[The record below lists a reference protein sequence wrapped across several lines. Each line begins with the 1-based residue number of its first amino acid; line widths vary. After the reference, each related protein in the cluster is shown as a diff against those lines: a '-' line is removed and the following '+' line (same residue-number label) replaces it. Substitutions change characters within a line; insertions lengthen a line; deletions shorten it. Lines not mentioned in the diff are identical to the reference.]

1 MKKRIFTLALAL
13 ALMLSAFGS
22 VPASAASEDDNTSL
36 AAAVLEGLGA
46 YSDGAISSAEY
57 ITRGEFA
64 RLLAYALGKGGETD
78 SYARRTMYTDVPAG
92 SANAS
97 YINLVSSEGVLTGD
111 GNGSFSPDEALTWDD
126 AVTAALK
133 ALGYTSSDIGTA
145 WPDDYIDKARET
157 GLSSG
162 LSLSANSRL
171 TGGQAALLLYNM
183 LRADTVSGAA
193 YASTISVSSVQ
204 QAILLSNSA
213 VSDLG
218 ASSVKVYAGGATT
231 YYAQSASL
239 PGELVGTRG
248 TLLLNSAGAACGFI
262 PDAASVVSVR
272 VKSATSAS
280 ITTDSGAVYSIPAS
294 ASLVYRGERYS
305 FITGYVNLSSGST
318 VRLYLNSDGDVETV
332 GTPTATSGKAVI
344 ASSSGAKALSSFIKG
359 LGVTGDY
366 TIYKNG
372 EAASVDDLAK
382 YDVATWDA
390 ANAAILVSDRRI
402 TGVIEAVYPSMDAP
416 QTVTVSGAEYS
427 VTEGA
432 QGDFAKLSL
441 GRTATLLLTTDAA
454 VAAAETA
461 GKYKNDMIGV
471 LSENADGSYTVSLAG
486 GLALTGECSDA
497 EERYIGTLVSVR
509 SSGSGKISVSPISA
523 SNAYGRLDI
532 EDMTLGRYDI
542 APGAA
547 AYEWAGRGCVT
558 EISLDDIGW
567 TDTIGASSVSYAHL
581 DSNGQADVIL
591 LKNVT
596 GAADTYG
603 LASVSGGSLSVENS
617 SGSTGELSGAGNVR
631 AGAFVGAAYTASGAA
646 VDVITLHGRSV
657 ERSDF
662 VGGEYVE
669 IDGVLYRISD
679 DVQVYNSTTGGWYA
693 DSASLGTALEQALAY
708 SGDITVY
715 YDRGAEDG
723 GCIRAVA
730 VE

>member
-1 MKKRIFTLALAL
+1 MKKRILTLFLTLAILAGL
-13 ALMLSAFGS
+13 AAA
-22 VPASAASEDDNTSL
+22 VPASAASESENTSL
-36 AAAVLEGLGA
+36 AVAVLEGLGA
-46 YSDGAISSAEY
+46 YDGGAISQTAY

-64 RLLAYALGKGGETD
+64 RLLAYALGKGGEAG

-92 SANAS
+92 SGNAS
-97 YINLVSSEGVLTGD
+97 YINLVSSEGVLSGD
-111 GNGSFSPDEALTWDD
+111 GNGSFDPDGPLTYGD

-133 ALGYTSSDIGTA
+133 ALGYTSSSIGTA
-145 WPDDYIDKARET
+145 WPDDYIDKARELGLASGL
-157 GLSSG
+157 GLSAGSC
-162 LSLSANSRL
+162 L

-183 LRADTVSGAA
+183 LRADTVSGTA
-193 YASTISVSSVQ
+193 YASTISDASVQ

-218 ASSVKVYAGGATT
+218 SSSVKVYAGGATT
-231 YYAQSASL
+231 YYAQSGSL

-248 TLLLNSAGAACGFI
+248 TVLLDSSGSVCGFI

-280 ITTDSGAVYSIPAS
+280 ITASSGAVYSVPSS

-305 FITGYVNLSSGST
+305 YVTGYVNLSGGST
-318 VRLYLNSDGDVETV
+318 VRLYLNSDGDVETI

-382 YDVATWDA
+382 YDVATYDA

-427 VTEGA
+427 VSEMA
-432 QGDFAKLSL
+432 QGGFAGLSL
-441 GRTATLLLTTDAA
+441 GRTVTLLLTTDAA
-454 VAAAETA
+454 VAAVETA
-461 GKYKNDMIGV
+461 AKYKSDMIGI
-471 LSENADGSYTVSLAG
+471 LSRNSDGSYTVSLAG
-486 GLALTGECSDA
+486 GLALTGECSNA
-497 EERYIGTLVSVR
+497 EERYIGTLVSVS
-509 SSGSGKISVSPISA
+509 SSGAGKISVSPISE
-523 SNAYGRLDI
+523 SDVTGSLDL
-532 EDMTLGRYDI
+532 EDMTLGSYDV

-547 AYEWAGRGCVT
+547 VYEWAGRGYVVET
-558 EISLDDIGW
+558 DLDDIKW
-567 TDTIGASSVSYAHL
+567 TNTVGASSISYAHL
-581 DSNGQADVIL
+581 DSNGQVDVIL
-591 LKNVT
+591 LKSVT
-596 GAADTYG
+596 GASYTYG
-603 LASVSGGSLSVENS
+603 LAAVTGGTLSVSNAAT
-617 SGSTGELSGAGNVR
+617 STGELTGAGSVR
-631 AGAFVGAAYTASGAA
+631 TGSFVGVAYTASGAA
-646 VDVITLHGRSV
+646 VDVITLKGKNV

-669 IDGVLYRISD
+669 IDGVLYGISD
-679 DVQVYNSTTGGWYA
+679 DVQVYNSTTGSWYT
-693 DSASLGTALEQALAY
+693 DSSSLGTALEQALAY
-708 SGDITVY
+708 SNDITAY
-715 YDRGAEDG
+715 YDRDAESG
-723 GCIRAVA
+723 GCIRVVV

>member
-1 MKKRIFTLALAL
+1 MKKRILTLFLTLAILAGL
-13 ALMLSAFGS
+13 AAA
-22 VPASAASEDDNTSL
+22 VPASAAAESENTSL
-36 AAAVLEGLGA
+36 AVAVLEGLGA
-46 YSDGAISSAEY
+46 YDDGAISQTAY

-64 RLLAYALGKGGETD
+64 RLLAYALGKGGEAG

-92 SANAS
+92 SGNAS
-97 YINLVSSEGVLTGD
+97 YINLVSSEGVLSGD
-111 GNGSFSPDEALTWDD
+111 GNGSFDPDGPLTYGD

-133 ALGYTSSDIGTA
+133 ALGYTSSSIGTA
-145 WPDDYIDKARET
+145 WPDDYIDKASELGLASGL
-157 GLSSG
+157 GLSAGSC
-162 LSLSANSRL
+162 L

-183 LRADTVSGAA
+183 LRADTVSGTA
-193 YASTISVSSVQ
+193 YASTISDASVQ

-218 ASSVKVYAGGATT
+218 SSSVKVYAGGATT
-231 YYAQSASL
+231 YYAQSGSL

-248 TLLLNSAGAACGFI
+248 TVLLDSSGSVCGFI

-280 ITTDSGAVYSIPAS
+280 ITASSGAVYSVPSS

-305 FITGYVNLSSGST
+305 YVTGYVNLSGGST
-318 VRLYLNSDGDVETV
+318 VRLYLNSDGDVETI

-382 YDVATWDA
+382 YDVATYDA

-427 VTEGA
+427 VSEMA
-432 QGDFAKLSL
+432 QGGFAGLSL
-441 GRTATLLLTTDAA
+441 GRTVTLLLTTDAA
-454 VAAAETA
+454 VAAVETA
-461 GKYKNDMIGV
+461 AKYKSDMIGI
-471 LSENADGSYTVSLAG
+471 LSRNSDGSYTVSLAG
-486 GLALTGECSDA
+486 GLALTGECSNA
-497 EERYIGTLVSVR
+497 EERYIGTLVSVS
-509 SSGSGKISVSPISA
+509 SSGAGKISVSPISE
-523 SNAYGRLDI
+523 SDVTGSLDL
-532 EDMTLGRYDI
+532 EDMTLGSYDV

-547 AYEWAGRGCVT
+547 VYEWAGRGYVVET
-558 EISLDDIGW
+558 DLDDIKW
-567 TDTIGASSVSYAHL
+567 TNTVGASSISYAHL
-581 DSNGQADVIL
+581 DSNGQVDVIL
-591 LKNVT
+591 LKSVT
-596 GAADTYG
+596 GASYTYG
-603 LASVSGGSLSVENS
+603 LAAVTGGTLSVSNAAT
-617 SGSTGELSGAGNVR
+617 STGELTGAGSVR
-631 AGAFVGAAYTASGAA
+631 TGSFVGVAYTASGAA
-646 VDVITLHGRSV
+646 VDVITLKGKNV

-669 IDGVLYRISD
+669 IDGVLYGISD
-679 DVQVYNSTTGGWYA
+679 DVQVYNSTTGSWYT
-693 DSASLGTALEQALAY
+693 DSSSLGTALEQALAY
-708 SGDITVY
+708 SNDITAH
-715 YDRGAEDG
+715 YDRDAESG
-723 GCIRAVA
+723 GCIRVVV

>member
-13 ALMLSAFGS
+13 ALMLSIFGS
-22 VPASAASEDDNTSL
+22 VPASAASDEESASL

-46 YSDGAISSAEY
+46 YEDGAISSSEY

-64 RLLAYALGKGGETD
+64 RLLAYALGKGGEAD
-78 SYARRTMYTDVPAG
+78 SYARRTMYSDVPAG

-111 GNGSFSPDEALTWDD
+111 GNGSFGPDEALTWDE

-133 ALGYTSSDIGTA
+133 ALGYTSADIGTA
-145 WPDDYIDKARET
+145 WPDDYIDKAREL

-162 LSLSANSRL
+162 LSLTAASRL
-171 TGGQAALLLYNM
+171 TGGQAALLLYNT

-193 YASTISVSSVQ
+193 YASTISASSVQ

-218 ASSVKVYAGGATT
+218 ANSVKVYAGGAAT
-231 YYAQSASL
+231 YYAQSVSL
-239 PGELVGTRG
+239 PGGLVGTRG
-248 TLLLNSAGAACGFI
+248 TLLLDSTGSVCGFI

-272 VKSATSAS
+272 IKSAASAS
-280 ITTDSGAVYSIPAS
+280 ITADSGAVYSIPAS

-305 FITGYVNLSSGST
+305 YATGYVNLTSGST
-318 VRLYLNSDGDVETV
+318 VRLYLNSDGGVETV
-332 GTPTATSGKAVI
+332 GTPAATSGKAVV
-344 ASSSGAKALSSFIKG
+344 ASSGGAKALSSFIKG

-372 EAASVDDLAK
+372 EAASADDLAK
-382 YDVATWDA
+382 YDVATYDA

-427 VTEGA
+427 VTELA

-441 GRTATLLLTTDAA
+441 GRTVTLLLTTDAS

-461 GKYKNDMIGV
+461 AKYKSDMIGV
-471 LSENADGSYTVSLAG
+471 LSENADGTYTVSLAG
-486 GLALTGECSDA
+486 GFALTGECSDA

-523 SNAYGRLDI
+523 SESYGRLDL
-532 EDMTLGRYDI
+532 DGMSLGSYDI

-547 AYEWAGRGCVT
+547 VYEWAGRGCVT
-558 EISLDDIGW
+558 EISLGDISW
-567 TDTIGASSVSYAHL
+567 TDTVGASSVSYAHL
-581 DSNGQADVIL
+581 NSAGQADVIL
-591 LKNVT
+591 LRNVT
-596 GAADTYG
+596 GAAYTYG

-617 SGSTGELSGAGNVR
+617 SGSTGGLSGAGNVR
-631 AGAFVGAAYTASGAA
+631 AGAFVGAAYTASGSA
-646 VDVITLHGRSV
+646 VDVITLKGRSV

-679 DVQVYNSTTGGWYA
+679 DVQVYNSATGSWYT

>member
-13 ALMLSAFGS
+13 ALMLSVFGS
-22 VPASAASEDDNTSL
+22 VPASAASDEGSASL

-46 YSDGAISSAEY
+46 YEDGAISSSEY

-64 RLLAYALGKGGETD
+64 RLLAYALGKGGEAD
-78 SYARRTMYTDVPAG
+78 SYARRTMYSDVPAG

-111 GNGSFSPDEALTWDD
+111 GNGSFGPDEALTWDE

-133 ALGYTSSDIGTA
+133 ALGYTSADIGTA
-145 WPDDYIDKARET
+145 WPDDYLDKAREL

-162 LSLSANSRL
+162 LSLTAASRL
-171 TGGQAALLLYNM
+171 TGGQAALLLYNT

-193 YASTISVSSVQ
+193 YASTISASSVQ

-218 ASSVKVYAGGATT
+218 ASSVKVYAGGAAT
-231 YYAQSASL
+231 YYAQSVSL

-248 TLLLNSAGAACGFI
+248 TLLLDSSGSVCGFI

-272 VKSATSAS
+272 IKSAASAS
-280 ITTDSGAVYSIPAS
+280 ITADSGAVYSIPAS

-305 FITGYVNLSSGST
+305 YATGYVNLTSGST
-318 VRLYLNSDGDVETV
+318 VRLYLNSDGGVETV
-332 GTPTATSGKAVI
+332 GTPAATSGKAVV
-344 ASSSGAKALSSFIKG
+344 ASSGGAKALSSFIKG

-372 EAASVDDLAK
+372 EAASADDLAK
-382 YDVATWDA
+382 YDVATYDA

-416 QTVTVSGAEYS
+416 QTVTVSGAEYP
-427 VTEGA
+427 VTELA

-441 GRTATLLLTTDAA
+441 GRTVTLLLTTDAS

-461 GKYKNDMIGV
+461 AKYKSDMIGV
-471 LSENADGSYTVSLAG
+471 LSENSDGTYTVSLAG
-486 GLALTGECSDA
+486 GFALTGECSDA

-523 SNAYGRLDI
+523 SESYGRLDL
-532 EDMTLGRYDI
+532 DGMSLGSYEI

-547 AYEWAGRGCVT
+547 VYEWAGRGRVT
-558 EISLDDIGW
+558 EISLGDISW
-567 TDTIGASSVSYAHL
+567 TDTVGASSVSYAHL
-581 DSNGQADVIL
+581 NSSGQADVIL

-596 GAADTYG
+596 GAAYTYG
-603 LASVSGGSLSVENS
+603 LASVSGGRLSVENS

-631 AGAFVGAAYTASGAA
+631 AGAFVGAAYTASGVA
-646 VDVITLHGRSV
+646 VDVITLRGRSV

-679 DVQVYNSTTGGWYA
+679 DVQVYNSTTGSWYT